1 MPWYNDLRPIDDAN
15 KQNYSLIF
23 PAMTKAEK
31 IRTIQNIIALRES
44 LKSIPEKITDKNLLV
59 CSWNLK
65 DFGAYNHR
73 LPESYFYLAEIISKF
88 DLVSVQECRADLEPL
103 KILLRILGS
112 DWTYLY
118 NDVSD
123 HDGSNSERSLIIYD
137 KRRCNFSGQAGEI
150 ILHHKVSEDHDLKQ
164 FNRIPY
170 LTGFTAEWKK
180 FSLIT
185 LHLQPGNKPTD
196 AAIRKAEIKF
206 LMKLLEKRLS
216 RTSEVRLWSD
226 NIIILGDMNLYDN
239 DLEALQIFAN
249 NHFVQ
254 LTDLKEE
261 DTTTAASQNTFD
273 RIFFYDNS
281 EYPALATHNKG
292 GVFRMFDTVFKDEH
306 AFEPHYLAYIDALEA
321 QRIAN
326 GEPPFTDKANYFKTH
341 WRTRQM
347 SDHYPIWVEMQIDS
361 SNEFLANKLEELQS

>member
-15 KQNYSLIF
+15 KQHYALIF
-23 PAMTKAEK
+23 PGMTNTEK
-31 IRTIQNIIALRES
+31 VRTIQNILKLRES
-44 LKSIPEKITDKNLLV
+44 LKTIPEKRTDKNLLV

-65 DFGAYNHR
+65 DFGAYR
-73 LPESYFYLAEIISKF
+73 QRIPESYFYMAEIFSKF

-103 KILLRILGS
+103 NILLRILGS

-123 HDGSNSERSLIIYD
+123 HEGSNSERSLIVYD

-150 ILHHKVSEDHDLKQ
+150 ILHHKISENHDLKQ

-185 LHLQPGNKPTD
+185 LHLQPGKNVSD
-196 AAIRKAEIKF
+196 VEIRKAEIKF
-206 LMKLLEKRLS
+206 LMKLLEKRLK

-226 NIIILGDMNLYDN
+226 NIIILGDMNLYKTDT
-239 DLEALQIFAN
+239 EAFQILTD
-249 NHFVQ
+249 NHFVEVAE
-254 LTDLKEE
+254 LIGK
-261 DTTTAASQNTFD
+261 DTTTAASDNVFD
-273 RIFFYDNS
+273 RIFFYKNS
-281 EYPALATHNKG
+281 EYPALETTNKG
-292 GVFRMFDTVFKDEH
+292 GVFRMFDTVFTDEQ
-306 AFEPHYLAYIDALEA
+306 ANDPAYLIYIDALEQ
-321 QRIAN
+321 QRIEA
-326 GEPPFTDKANYFKTH
+326 GEGPYADKTNYYKTH

-347 SDHYPIWVEMQIDS
+347 SDHYPIWVEMEIDS
-361 SNEFLANKLEELQS
+361 SDEFLRKKLRDFES